1 MTKSG
6 GTGWRDTNARLA
18 GESRGDLMERTP
30 EVRQGEPIGPQG
42 AALIL
47 ELQRI
52 QRAFALEDR
61 AVPRPAR
68 EGRQPHEG
76 GHAVKRDPRRRSAK
90 AKKRKGIMRRAV
102 EVCLGSFGLGNAP
115 PADRQADAA
124 RDRPPPA
131 ARHRPGD
138 RPAGDHRVAA
148 QSPTRRRPRAA
159 PVAEA
164 PRSIGTLKKLAQE
177 AEKQFARGD
186 VSVED
191 RSGESRRG
199 ATQAALG
206 MVARRALENGLK
218 GAKAGYDY
226 LFGRGDLALADDAGG
241 ANLAIRIGRSFER
254 ELRSGMRV
262 LILGL
267 GVAGGWATLV
277 PLSGAVVV
285 TGNLVVQSNVKKVQ
299 HPSGG
304 VVAQISVHDGTHVKA
319 GDLILRLDETQAR
332 AGLQV
337 ITKQLDEVMVRIA
350 RLVAERDAREPRMPP
365 ELADRSGD
373 EELNARFAS
382 ERSLFKARETA
393 RQSQKEVLQSRI
405 AQLKEQIEGLEAQTK
420 SNASQLDLIA
430 GELQGVQSLYEK
442 RLAPITRLNAL
453 QRDSARLEGERGQL
467 QSTIAETKSKI
478 GEAELQ
484 IIRIDQDFRAD
495 VIKDLREAEAK
506 AAELAERRIAAQDQL
521 NRLDIRAPTSGIVHQ
536 LAAHTVGGVI
546 SAGQVVMEIVPDA
559 DDLLVEAK
567 LPPKDIDQVKVGQ
580 NTLVRLSA
588 FNQRTTPE
596 LKGLVSYVSAD
607 LSTDP
612 KGESSYYTV
621 RVELPEEEHR
631 RLAGLQLVSGMPA
644 EVFVQTGSRT
654 MMSYLLKPIRD
665 QLRRAFNE
673 S

>member
-1 MTKSG
+1 MTKNG
-6 GTGWRDTNARLA
+6 AGWRDTDARRA
-18 GESRGDLMERTP
+18 GEPRGDLMERTP
-30 EVRQGEPIGPQG
+30 ELRQGEPAGPQG

-61 AVPRPAR
+61 GGPRPPR
-68 EGRQPHEG
+68 QGRPPHEG
-76 GHAVKRDPRRRSAK
+76 GHAVIRDPRRPPAK
-90 AKKRKGIMRRAV
+90 PKKRKGIMSRAV
-102 EVCLGSFGLGNAP
+102 EVCLGSFGLGNAY

-124 RDRPPPA
+124 GGRPPQA
-131 ARHRPGD
+131 ARHRPGN
-138 RPAGDHRVAA
+138 RPAGGHAVAPL
-148 QSPTRRRPRAA
+148 SPTRSRPQAA
-159 PVAEA
+159 VAAEV
-164 PRSIGTLKKLAQE
+164 PQSIGTLKKLAQE

-191 RSGESRRG
+191 RSGERRRG
-199 ATQAALG
+199 VTPAALG
-206 MVARRALENGLK
+206 MVAGRVLENGLK
-218 GAKAGYDY
+218 GAKAGYEY
-226 LFGRGDLALADDAGG
+226 LFSRGDLALADDAGG
-241 ANLAIRIGRSFER
+241 ANLAIRVRRSFER

-285 TGNLVVQSNVKKVQ
+285 TGSLVVQSNVKKVQ

-350 RLVAERDAREPRMPP
+350 RLVAERDGRDEPRMPP

-373 EELNARFAS
+373 EDLNARFTS
-382 ERSLFKARETA
+382 ERSLFKARATA
-393 RQSQKEVLQSRI
+393 RQSQKELLQSRI

-453 QRDSARLEGERGQL
+453 QRDSARLAGERGQL

-495 VIKDLREAEAK
+495 VIKDLREAEGK
-506 AAELAERRIAAQDQL
+506 TAELAERRIAAQDQL
-521 NRLDIRAPTSGIVHQ
+521 NRLDIRAPTSGVIHQ

-546 SAGQVVMEIVPDA
+546 TAGQVVMEIVPDS

-567 LPPKDIDQVKVGQ
+567 LLPKDIDQVKVGQ
-580 NTLVRLSA
+580 TTLVRLSA

-596 LKGLVSYVSAD
+596 LNGLVSYVSAD
-607 LSTDP
+607 VSSDP

-621 RVELPEEEHR
+621 KVELPEEEHR

-654 MMSYLLKPIRD
+654 MMSYLLKPIKD